1 MIADVLER
9 TYSVEEYL
17 ELEKKSDIKHEFYY
31 GKLNQ

>member
-17 ELEKKSDIKHEFYY
+17 ELEKKSDIKHEITME
-31 GKLNQ
+31 N